1 MSAVNVTTKTLLASP
16 AVTAIVAQRVNPGIG
31 PQNGTLPDIV
41 VNRISG
47 GPTYGLARSTGLIAS
62 RVQIECRAKSFTAA
76 ENLGAAV
83 LGALKDFRGTV
94 NGLRV
99 TMMATGSDYA
109 DHADDASVFRRIL
122 DVYVWCSEP
131 VAA

>member
-1 MSAVNVTTKTLLASP
+1 M
-16 AVTAIVAQRVNPGIG
+16 TAIVGQRINPGVG

-62 RVQIECRAKSFTAA
+62 RVQIECRAKSFSAA

-83 LGALKDFRGTV
+83 MRALKDFRGTV
-94 NGLRV
+94 GDLRV

-109 DHADDASVFRRIL
+109 EHADDASVFRPII
-122 DVYVWCSEP
+122 DFYVWTTEP